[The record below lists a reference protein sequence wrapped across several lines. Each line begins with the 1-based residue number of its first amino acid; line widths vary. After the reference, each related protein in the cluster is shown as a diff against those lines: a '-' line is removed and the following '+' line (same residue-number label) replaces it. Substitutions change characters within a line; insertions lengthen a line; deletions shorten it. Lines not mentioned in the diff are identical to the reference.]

1 MSTVPDPSQNTL
13 PNVRFFSVAEA
24 ALIFGVGREQIY
36 TWIKAEELRVYRFGP
51 SNHDI
56 RISRRDLE
64 ILIDTQIAD
73 EGEDDIEDKEGEE
86 PCA

>member
-1 MSTVPDPSQNTL
+1 MSTSPDPSQNTL

-24 ALIFGVGREQIY
+24 ALIFGVGRQQIY
-36 TWIKAEELRVYRFGP
+36 TWINAEKLRVYRFGP

-56 RISRRDLE
+56 RISRKDLE
-64 ILIDTQIAD
+64 ILIDTQIGEKGDDACEER
-73 EGEDDIEDKEGEE
+73 EGDQ